1 MDNNQVPQMPQ
12 AQPIQPASPAS
23 PTVPTPQADQ
33 ATMMS
38 QVGQP
43 TAMPQAQPVVSSDPN
58 VRRAEAKAMLLEE
71 KSKKTSIIM
80 TIAIIILFLTT
91 ATFVGLFIW
100 MNNQYTEVSTDVE
113 GQIATA
119 VAEAKYEQETKDLAQ
134 FAEEE
139 KYPLRTFAGPA
150 DYGELTFEYPKTWS
164 VYVSADASNGGNFR
178 AYFNPLVVETVSSS
192 TVNALRVFILDQSYD
207 SVIGEY
213 QAAMEKKDSNLRAEA
228 VTVAGTAAMRYTGTI
243 PNTSLRGVIVIF
255 KIRDK
260 TVIMRTDANLF
271 ISDFDALLTTVQF
284 NA

>member
-1 MDNNQVPQMPQ
+1 MNNNQVPQMPQ

-23 PTVPTPQADQ
+23 PAVPTSQMDQ
-33 ATMMS
+33 AAMMS
-38 QVGQP
+38 QAGQP
-43 TAMPQAQPVVSSDPN
+43 TAMPQAQPVVSSNPN

-113 GQIATA
+113 GQIASA

-164 VYVSADASNGGNFR
+164 VYVSADAANGGNFR
-178 AYFNPLVVETVSSS
+178 AYFNPLVVEAVSSS
-192 TVNALRVFILDQSYD
+192 TVNALRVFILDQPYD

-228 VTVAGTAAMRYTGTI
+228 ITVAGTAAMRYTGTI

-260 TVIMRTDANLF
+260 TVIMRTDSNLF